1 MVVTDFPD
9 HKNTMKMTK
18 RSSQITVQ
26 VVGQKKIMKS
36 QFGKKNHVK
45 SLVQSRS
52 EWYQNKV
59 NLRGCL

>member
-26 VVGQKKIMKS
+26 VVGQKNNEKS
-36 QFGKKNHVK
+36 V
-45 SLVQSRS
+45 
-52 EWYQNKV
+52 W
-59 NLRGCL
+59 

>member
-26 VVGQKKIMKS
+26 VVGQKIIMKS
-36 QFGKKNHVK
+36 QFGKKK
-45 SLVQSRS
+45 SCQIIGPVALVST
-52 EWYQNKV
+52 
-59 NLRGCL
+59 